1 MTQPHLCTVVVPR
14 RWRCAV
20 TLFAWVILAGLVIA
34 VAIAIDPIAS
44 ISWSDPAPEVAVA
57 TTLSAGG
64 ADDEPGI
71 VSIAGAATSGVTKA
85 SAAGAG
91 SAGCMAGL
99 RGAEPQKGNPK
110 ENHYRRRRD
119 SADDYEVEQRSR
131 FLLAR
136 SDHRVIFP
144 RSAITVRR

>member
-1 MTQPHLCTVVVPR
+1 
-14 RWRCAV
+14 V

-99 RGAEPQKGNPK
+99 RGPSLKKATPK
-110 ENHYRRRRD
+110 KTTIVAAATAPTITRLSRDRD
-119 SADDYEVEQRSR
+119 SSLRA
-131 FLLAR
+131 
-136 SDHRVIFP
+136 
-144 RSAITVRR
+144 AIIG

>member
-1 MTQPHLCTVVVPR
+1 
-14 RWRCAV
+14 V

-99 RGAEPQKGNPK
+99 RGPSLKKATPK
-110 ENHYRRRRD
+110 KTTIVAAATAPTITRLTEIEIPPC
-119 SADDYEVEQRSR
+119 AQRSSGDLPSVGNYR
-131 FLLAR
+131 PQMRTLSTRL
-136 SDHRVIFP
+136 S
-144 RSAITVRR
+144 